1 MPSSCARKKNRL
13 KRFLSVLGPGL
24 TTGAADDDPS
34 GIATYSIAGA
44 QLGTSLLWTAFVTW
58 PLMAFVQLTCAR
70 IGMVTGRGLAG
81 ALRQKCPRWLLV
93 IAAAALLS
101 ANIITIGADLAGMS
115 DAAKMLTGLDPR
127 PFTFF
132 FGVGITLATAYFR
145 YYQIASVLKW
155 LTLVLFAYVIT
166 AFILRPNW
174 GSVLFN
180 TFIPSWPH
188 GHNAWQNLVAILG
201 TTISPYLFFWQASQ
215 EVEEEKAMGRR
226 MLISREGATKRE
238 ISDRQMD
245 VAAGTFFSNLV
256 MYFVILTAAL
266 TLHEHNKTDI
276 ESSSQVAE
284 ALKPLA
290 GQFAATLY
298 TIGLV
303 GVGLLAIPVLAG
315 SSAYAFAETFA
326 WKEGLD
332 KPVTSARYFYA
343 VIGLSTLLGIAMAFV
358 RINPIKALF
367 WASVINGLLAPFLL
381 VGILIVSGDHKL
393 MQHQPSSWL
402 SRVMVGLTAAVMFTA
417 AVAMFC

>member
-1 MPSSCARKKNRL
+1 MRRRAKKNPL
-13 KRFLSVLGPGL
+13 KRFFSILGPGL
-24 TTGAADDDPS
+24 TTGAADNDPS

-44 QLGTSLLWTAFVTW
+44 QLGTSLLWTALVTW
-58 PLMAFVQLTCAR
+58 PLMAFVQLMCAR

-81 ALRQKCPRWLLV
+81 ALRQKCPRWLLL

-115 DAAKMLTGLDPR
+115 DAGKMLTGLDAR
-127 PFTFF
+127 ALTIL
-132 FGVGITLATAYFR
+132 FGAGITIAMVYFR

-155 LTLVLFAYVIT
+155 LTLALFAYVIT

-174 GSVLFN
+174 VSVLYD
-180 TFIPSWPH
+180 TFIPSWPR
-188 GHNAWQNLVAILG
+188 GHNASQNLVAVLG

-238 ISDRQMD
+238 IADRQMD
-245 VAAGTFFSNLV
+245 VGVGTFFSNLV
-256 MYFVILTAAL
+256 MYFVILTASL
-266 TLHEHNKTDI
+266 TLHAHNNTDI
-276 ESSSQVAE
+276 ENSRQVAE

-290 GQFAATLY
+290 GSFAATLY
-298 TIGLV
+298 TVGLIGA
-303 GVGLLAIPVLAG
+303 GLLAIPILAG

-343 VIGLSTLLGIAMAFV
+343 TIGVATLLGIAMVFIK
-358 RINPIKALF
+358 INPIKALF
-367 WASVINGLLAPFLL
+367 WASVINGVLAPFVLI
-381 VGILIVSGDHKL
+381 GILIVSYDRKL
-393 MQHQPSSWL
+393 MQRQPSPWL
-402 SRVMVGLTAAVMFTA
+402 SRVMVGFTAALMFVA
-417 AVAMFC
+417 AVAMFVS

>member
-1 MPSSCARKKNRL
+1 
-13 KRFLSVLGPGL
+13 
-24 TTGAADDDPS
+24 
-34 GIATYSIAGA
+34 
-44 QLGTSLLWTAFVTW
+44 
-58 PLMAFVQLTCAR
+58 
-70 IGMVTGRGLAG
+70 
-81 ALRQKCPRWLLV
+81 
-93 IAAAALLS
+93 
-101 ANIITIGADLAGMS
+101 
-115 DAAKMLTGLDPR
+115 
-127 PFTFF
+127 
-132 FGVGITLATAYFR
+132 
-145 YYQIASVLKW
+145 
-155 LTLVLFAYVIT
+155 
-166 AFILRPNW
+166 
-174 GSVLFN
+174 
-180 TFIPSWPH
+180 
-188 GHNAWQNLVAILG
+188 
-201 TTISPYLFFWQASQ
+201 
-215 EVEEEKAMGRR
+215 VEEEKAMGRR

-417 AVAMFC
+417 AVAMFS

>member
-1 MPSSCARKKNRL
+1 
-13 KRFLSVLGPGL
+13 
-24 TTGAADDDPS
+24 
-34 GIATYSIAGA
+34 
-44 QLGTSLLWTAFVTW
+44 
-58 PLMAFVQLTCAR
+58 
-70 IGMVTGRGLAG
+70 
-81 ALRQKCPRWLLV
+81 
-93 IAAAALLS
+93 
-101 ANIITIGADLAGMS
+101 
-115 DAAKMLTGLDPR
+115 
-127 PFTFF
+127 
-132 FGVGITLATAYFR
+132 VGITLATTYFR

-155 LTLVLFAYVIT
+155 LTLVLFAYIIA